1 MDEAFPKILN
11 TFEKTTSTKIKIP
24 GQAAIDVPMTFSDDA
39 VVTFETTVLLDLN
52 DETKKALKLASKD
65 PAAARARGLFTNDVD
80 CELIFE

>member
-11 TFEKTTSTKIKIP
+11 TFEKTPSTKIKIP

-52 DETKKALKLASKD
+52 EETKKALKHASKD
-65 PAAARARGLFTNDVD
+65 PAAARVLFKNDVD
-80 CELIFE
+80 CELIVE